1 MLVALT
7 RVTAGLFGRGGV
19 GGLATPVMG
28 TEGAEPALEE
38 CQVGGEIP
46 FKVAGETG
54 GDERFAFGHGDLE
67 PPVRTPRAD
76 VKKAAVCRRAML
88 RKEPPRDS

>member
-7 RVTAGLFGRGGV
+7 RATAGLFGWGGV

-38 CQVGGEIP
+38 CQVGGDPI
-46 FKVAGETG
+46 
-54 GDERFAFGHGDLE
+54 
-67 PPVRTPRAD
+67 
-76 VKKAAVCRRAML
+76 
-88 RKEPPRDS
+88 

>member
-7 RVTAGLFGRGGV
+7 RATAGLFGRGGV

-38 CQVGGEIP
+38 CQVGG
-46 FKVAGETG
+46 
-54 GDERFAFGHGDLE
+54 RSH
-67 PPVRTPRAD
+67 
-76 VKKAAVCRRAML
+76 L
-88 RKEPPRDS
+88 RQREKPEVMNGSLSDTVIWSHP